1 MQRTSDP
8 LPLLETSHILVSCEG
23 AMEQIAINKLLEA
36 GALVFS
42 ADQVIDITRKRK
54 ASEIQEEYL
63 RYEYDW
69 PVCIVRVLDS
79 LRERFKLGSLYSSRF
94 PVVSVY
100 TRPEIEMLAIIR
112 NGCFA
117 DYAKV
122 KSSVKPSQYCK
133 DVLGLRRI
141 KSSEFLDRYWDAESL
156 GEAAKEYRRL
166 AHLERGELC
175 LADILK

>member
-1 MQRTSDP
+1 MQRTSDL

-23 AMEQIAINKLLEA
+23 AMEQIAINKLLET

-94 PVVSVY
+94 QWLVSIQDLRSRCWPSFAMVVSR
-100 TRPEIEMLAIIR
+100 TT
-112 NGCFA
+112 
-117 DYAKV
+117 
-122 KSSVKPSQYCK
+122 Q
-133 DVLGLRRI
+133 
-141 KSSEFLDRYWDAESL
+141 
-156 GEAAKEYRRL
+156 RL
-166 AHLERGELC
+166 SRV
-175 LADILK
+175 